1 MRDPLDDLR
10 QPIVPVHPDPTFA
23 ADLRARIVRELRGPA
38 GGAMTTTTITRTD
51 VYPSLTPYIAVVGA
65 ARALEWYEGVFA
77 AERRGDFIVDPDGK
91 IGHAELAIGDS
102 VLMLGEDRR
111 QEPWTPGSW
120 RYSLFV
126 RVPDADATAARAVAE
141 GARLERP
148 VRDEPY
154 GRTGVVVDPF
164 GHRWI
169 VSTALSVAP
178 AGAETRH
185 GELGYV
191 TLRVPDV
198 ERAKRFYAAVLG
210 WTFPRDPA
218 RRPLTVAV
226 WGDVDRPSVD
236 LLYRVD
242 DLDAALRRVRERGGR
257 AEEPTQEPFG
267 RAARCVD
274 DQGAE
279 FQLWEP

>member
-10 QPIVPVHPDPTFA
+10 QAIVPIHPDPAFA

-65 ARALEWYEGVFA
+65 SRALEWYERVFA
-77 AERRGDFIVDPDGK
+77 AERRGDFIVDPDGE

-111 QEPWTPGSW
+111 RDAYLPGSW

-126 RVPDADATAARAVAE
+126 RVPDADGTVARAVAE
-141 GARLERP
+141 GAELERP

-169 VSTALSVAP
+169 VSTR
-178 AGAETRH
+178 T
-185 GELGYV
+185 
-191 TLRVPDV
+191 
-198 ERAKRFYAAVLG
+198 
-210 WTFPRDPA
+210 
-218 RRPLTVAV
+218 
-226 WGDVDRPSVD
+226 
-236 LLYRVD
+236 
-242 DLDAALRRVRERGGR
+242 
-257 AEEPTQEPFG
+257 
-267 RAARCVD
+267 
-274 DQGAE
+274 
-279 FQLWEP
+279 